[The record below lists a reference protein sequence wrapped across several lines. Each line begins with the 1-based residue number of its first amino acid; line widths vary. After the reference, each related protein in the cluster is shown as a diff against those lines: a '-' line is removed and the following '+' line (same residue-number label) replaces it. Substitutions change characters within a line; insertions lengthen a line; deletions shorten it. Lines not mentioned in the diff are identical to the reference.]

1 MRRIESHL
9 ERVALWPLWIA
20 IGWPALL
27 IAMDAF
33 FSPGFIY
40 STRVWPLLLFTWA
53 AFALRAAIVAIQ
65 AAHRKHWRASAV
77 AAVLPVTVLAVLT
90 AAPYPPP

>member
-1 MRRIESHL
+1 LRQIESHL
-9 ERVALWPLWIA
+9 ERVVLWPAWVA

-27 IAMDAF
+27 IALDAS

-40 STRVWPLLLFTWA
+40 STRVGPLLLHTWA
-53 AFALRAAIVAIQ
+53 AFALRAAMVAIQ

-77 AAVLPVTVLAVLT
+77 AAVLPLTVLAVS
-90 AAPYPPP
+90 PQFVSF

>member
-1 MRRIESHL
+1 MRQIESHL
-9 ERVALWPLWIA
+9 ELVVLWPAWLA

-27 IAMDAF
+27 IALDAS

-40 STRVWPLLLFTWA
+40 STRVGPLLLLTWA

-77 AAVLPVTVLAVLT
+77 AAVLPLTVLAVS
-90 AAPYPPP
+90 PQFISF